1 MDWTYLVYSTLSSW
15 PLYFIPKLNFDFIVK
30 LTAIDKVGDGKIGV
44 VEQVVEGLCQ
54 MQVFGQFLV
63 EAFVPVGR
71 WTIHP
76 DKFVKVVGIRIVVP
90 SQLER
95 KGHAVF
101 IQQVPS

>member
-1 MDWTYLVYSTLSSW
+1 MVAVLMAL
-15 PLYFIPKLNFDFIVK
+15 LCFITELNFDFIVK
-30 LTAIDKVGDGKIGV
+30 ITAIDEVSDGEISV
-44 VEQVVEGLCQ
+44 VEQIVEGLYQ
-54 MQVFGQFLV
+54 VQVFGQFLV

-95 KGHAVF
+95 KGHTVF

>member
-1 MDWTYLVYSTLSSW
+1 MDWEYLVYSTLSSW
-15 PLYFIPKLNFDFIVK
+15 PLYFIPELNFDFIVK
-30 LTAIDKVGDGKIGV
+30 LTAIDKVSDGKIGV
-44 VEQVVEGLCQ
+44 VEQVVKGLCQ

-71 WTIHP
+71 WTIHL

-90 SQLER
+90 FQLER
-95 KGHAVF
+95 ESNATF

>member
-1 MDWTYLVYSTLSSW
+1 MVLLC
-15 PLYFIPKLNFDFIVK
+15 FITELNFDFIVK
-30 LTAIDKVGDGKIGV
+30 LTAIDEVSDGKIGV
-44 VEQVVEGLCQ
+44 VEQVVEGLYQ
-54 MQVFGQFLV
+54 VQVFGQFLV

-76 DKFVKVVGIRIVVP
+76 DKFVKVVGIRIIVS

-95 KGHAVF
+95 KSHAAF